1 MHYAFHSFTYSMKS
15 QHIQFFSHPNNQVTL
30 FLYAPD
36 GLHKNLEK
44 TVRFLTGL
52 ITPSPPLQIDE
63 HDEGFRERVS
73 LGECCSPHVLTLD
86 VDPTHFS
93 EELFTVSA
101 TAFLYNR
108 GFLVR
113 QLKSSVID
121 HMFQEIVDPAA
132 LVNNSV
138 VAPLVPMSKFNLTGL
153 LLSRLH
159 GLRIYVDKINIPRG
173 QLSVKEVKEPN
184 NERLHSDR
192 KSPQDQGTISILL
205 MSWIEQCKQCIRSHH
220 AALLESDNINY
231 SGFAPPR
238 VTRLLIS
245 TVIIIENLVAILQAN
260 KAPDVLLV
268 HTLRHSRQQ
277 TLWLHELY
285 AWLICSLMVT
295 PFERKPMNSP
305 SRHCALGVAC
315 MAFLMVH
322 CIGFNISALLGM
334 VLVVLGLWLLAANLK
349 AKPRGTVNPQAC
361 LQSRNSPKVISRPIR
376 YNGWLK
382 IRRIVANNHPNVYF
396 KVNGRPVRV
405 AWTEPIY
412 GTDGTY
418 NAVLLVPAESKM
430 ETIDVQGPYNM
441 PMSPYVHGP
450 AQLDIIAT
458 DSGIL
463 EAYSCFRWR
472 QRVLTPKTSTT
483 NLIWFSADLEFVTLM
498 LEHFRVMSCSA
509 LISVV
514 YFVDPLNHV
523 SEDEARAERNE
534 AERIVGD
541 ISMANLEFN
550 AEVITLSELLK
561 DTMSYSSE
569 QYFVGEN
576 LRSYIE
582 KPSCLDTQIEAL
594 ESIRATGL

>member
-1 MHYAFHSFTYSMKS
+1 
-15 QHIQFFSHPNNQVTL
+15 
-30 FLYAPD
+30 
-36 GLHKNLEK
+36 
-44 TVRFLTGL
+44 
-52 ITPSPPLQIDE
+52 
-63 HDEGFRERVS
+63 
-73 LGECCSPHVLTLD
+73 
-86 VDPTHFS
+86 
-93 EELFTVSA
+93 
-101 TAFLYNR
+101 
-108 GFLVR
+108 
-113 QLKSSVID
+113 
-121 HMFQEIVDPAA
+121 
-132 LVNNSV
+132 
-138 VAPLVPMSKFNLTGL
+138 
-153 LLSRLH
+153 
-159 GLRIYVDKINIPRG
+159 
-173 QLSVKEVKEPN
+173 
-184 NERLHSDR
+184 
-192 KSPQDQGTISILL
+192 
-205 MSWIEQCKQCIRSHH
+205 
-220 AALLESDNINY
+220 
-231 SGFAPPR
+231 
-238 VTRLLIS
+238 
-245 TVIIIENLVAILQAN
+245 
-260 KAPDVLLV
+260 
-268 HTLRHSRQQ
+268 
-277 TLWLHELY
+277 
-285 AWLICSLMVT
+285 
-295 PFERKPMNSP
+295 
-305 SRHCALGVAC
+305 
-315 MAFLMVH
+315 MVH

-382 IRRIVANNHPNVYF
+382 IRRIVANNYPNVYF

-412 GTDGTY
+412 GTDGTC

-594 ESIRATGL
+594 ESIRATGSDSTTPAPLQIFSSCHT